1 MARSIKKGP
10 YVFKRLLKKVQKL
23 NKEGKK
29 EVIKTWSR
37 RSTIFPDFIGHT
49 FAVHNGKDFIPVYV
63 TEDMVGHKL
72 GEFSLTRKCGEGR
85 NSMEAKAIAK
95 TVRISALKSRLVM
108 RLING
113 KNVDEAFGILNN
125 MNSKASRVIKKVL
138 TSAVANAENNHNLD
152 KTKLYVKEAY
162 VNDGPV
168 LKRSVPDSRGRI
180 ARNDHRTSHVTV
192 VVAER

>member
-1 MARSIKKGP
+1 
-10 YVFKRLLKKVQKL
+10 
-23 NKEGKK
+23 
-29 EVIKTWSR
+29 
-37 RSTIFPDFIGHT
+37 
-49 FAVHNGKDFIPVYV
+49 
-63 TEDMVGHKL
+63 
-72 GEFSLTRKCGEGR
+72 
-85 NSMEAKAIAK
+85 MEAKAIAK

-113 KNVDEAFGILNN
+113 KDVSEAMAILNN
-125 MNSKASRVIKKVL
+125 LNSKAARVIKKVL

-152 KTKLYVKEAY
+152 KSKLYVKEAY

-180 ARNDHRTSHVTV
+180 ARNDHRTSHFTV